1 VSYSAFDTHLS
12 EGDDAKAA
20 HKDPAEGS
28 LVQEMD
34 ATEKCSGAVTL
45 SKFSVDKGLQPSC
58 VAADALHAQLSKA
71 VDWNEVSLPS
81 LQHLQHW
88 RACIIRGLALSPYLR
103 TIAD

>member
-1 VSYSAFDTHLS
+1 VTYSAFDTHLN

-34 ATEKCSGAVTL
+34 ATEKCSRPVTL
-45 SKFSVDKGLQPSC
+45 SKFSVNEGLQPSC

-71 VDWNEVSLPS
+71 VDWNEVRLTS
-81 LQHLQHW
+81 LQRLQHW
-88 RACIIRGLALSPYLR
+88 RACIIRGLASSRYLR
-103 TIAD
+103 TIVD